1 MLKQCIACFALHL
14 LAIGLFAAGSAP
26 AQEAQEAVAE
36 EAPAEEAPP
45 EEAVVEEA
53 PTEEAPA
60 DEAPA
65 EQAPSSGTST
75 RRPSGTTTTRPPSGT
90 TTTRPRVARPQP
102 VTPPAARPQPPQIP
116 GGAKLAESPTAPALA
131 PGATPDEDALFNFND
146 RPLIEV
152 IQHIAMLTG
161 KNFDID
167 PNIGATTVT
176 IITHDEFPPEMAYEV
191 LESVLNSR
199 GYSLVENL
207 DGKLIQIIPTPDAP
221 SSAKT
226 PLKVG
231 INIENIPEG
240 YDTFS
245 THVVPVKYADP
256 AEISTALT
264 QLGTKNARIDSY
276 LPTSTLII
284 TDTANGLRRMLKF
297 IELAD
302 IPGNDTTMDIF
313 TLEYTRAEVVA
324 TQLEQVLLD
333 SEGAGGNQ
341 PASRT
346 TTTRPQAATTRPARP
361 TTRQVPGAETSAVIG
376 SNDEVL
382 RMVPDERLNSLIVV
396 ATEGMM
402 EQVRDLVKRLD
413 SPTPFEQNNMHIY
426 ELLNADAEL
435 METALQPLV
444 GTAPRRQ
451 EGGGAGGGAAG
462 GGGAA
467 AGGGAGAAGSPE
479 VQPFEQ
485 KVQIAR
491 YDQTNSLLILASP
504 QDYKLLE
511 AYIARLDVP
520 QRQVY
525 VNASV
530 MDVALNDTFNIQVN
544 AASISGSDGFG
555 LTDTSLLPVTNLAS
569 ALTDPTVA
577 GAGLLSS
584 VLGLGTSGGISAGIF
599 DDITVDFGG
608 REFTIPFVPLLFQA
622 LETLSDLEVLSQP
635 SLTTID
641 NEESSITVGKEVP
654 FITGSSRPQTTT
666 SGEID
671 QTSSSFGSTRIQRE
685 DVGVKLKVTPQI
697 SEGDNVM
704 LEVEIEVSDIA
715 DTDPRVGTPDI
726 VGPTTNKSLFTNTV
740 LVKDGSTAVL
750 AGLIRDSTN
759 RTRNQSPILGDAPLI
774 GWLFRSK
781 KDARQKSN
789 LVVLVTPHIV
799 KESVDMER
807 LTLHKLNEYH
817 DSNLDELFEGG
828 FFQKIKKKQEHRKKH
843 RPTNQESAAVIG
855 ADSGAGAT
863 DAFRRGDMKR

>member
-1 MLKQCIACFALHL
+1 MLKRCIACFAVHL
-14 LAIGLFAAGSAP
+14 LALGLFTAVPAP
-26 AQEAQEAVAE
+26 AQEEQEVVEEVPVEEAPAE
-36 EAPAEEAPP
+36 EAPAEEAPVD
-45 EEAVVEEA
+45 EHAVEEI
-53 PTEEAPA
+53 PVQEVPE
-60 DEAPA
+60 
-65 EQAPSSGTST
+65 SGTST
-75 RRPSGTTTTRPPSGT
+75 RRPSSGTSTRPPSGT
-90 TTTRPRVARPQP
+90 TTTRPRVNRPQP
-102 VTPPAARPQPPQIP
+102 LTPPAARPQPPQVP
-116 GGAKLAESPTAPALA
+116 GGAKLADTPAAPALP

-146 RPLIEV
+146 QPLIQV

-176 IITHDEFPPEMAYEV
+176 IITHDKFPPEMAYEV

-207 DGKLIQIIPTPDAP
+207 DGKLIQVIPTPDAP
-221 SSAKT
+221 GSGKT
-226 PLKVG
+226 G
-231 INIENIPEG
+231 IQEGITADNIPEG

-245 THVVPVKYADP
+245 THVVPIKYADP

-264 QLGTKNARIDSY
+264 LLGTKNAKVDTY
-276 LPTSTLII
+276 QPTSTLII

-324 TQLEQVLLD
+324 TQLEQVLLAP
-333 SEGAGGNQ
+333 EGAGAAQNT
-341 PASRT
+341 SRT
-346 TTTRPQAATTRPARP
+346 TTTRPQSATTRPTRP
-361 TTRQVPGAETSAVIG
+361 TTRTVPGAEASAVIG
-376 SNDEVL
+376 SNEEVL

-413 SPTPFEQNNMHIY
+413 TPVPYEQNNMHIY

-435 METALQPLV
+435 MEQALQPLI

-451 EGGGAGGGAAG
+451 EGGG

-467 AGGGAGAAGSPE
+467 AAAGGAGGGGGSSGSSE

-504 QDYKLLE
+504 QDYKQLE

-525 VNASV
+525 VKASV
-530 MDVALNDTFNIQVN
+530 MDVALNDTFNLQVN

-555 LTDTSLLPVTNLAS
+555 LTDTSLLPVTDLAT
-569 ALTDPTVA
+569 ALTNPTGA

-584 VLGLGTSGGISAGIF
+584 VLSLGDSGGISAGIF
-599 DDITVDFGG
+599 DDITVEYGG
-608 REFTIPFVPLLFQA
+608 REFNIPFVPVLFQA

-666 SGEID
+666 GGTDGEIN
-671 QTSSSFGSTRIQRE
+671 SSFGTTRIERE

-697 SEGDNVM
+697 SEGDNVL
-704 LEVEIEVSDIA
+704 LETEIEVSDIA

-726 VGPTTNKSLFTNTV
+726 VGPTTNKSLFTSKV

-759 RTRNQSPILGDAPLI
+759 RTRNQAPLLGDAPVL

-781 KDARQKSN
+781 KDTRQKSN

-799 KESVDMER
+799 KENVDMER

-817 DSNLDELFEGG
+817 DANLDELFEAG
-828 FFQKIKKKQEHRKKH
+828 FFKKVKKKQEYRKSH
-843 RPTNQESAAVIG
+843 RPTFDESAAITG
-855 ADSGAGAT
+855 RDTGSGAS
-863 DAFRRGDMKR
+863 DSFRRGDMKR

>member
-1 MLKQCIACFALHL
+1 MLKRCIACFAVHL
-14 LAIGLFAAGSAP
+14 LALGLFTAGSAP
-26 AQEAQEAVAE
+26 AQEEQEIVEEAPVEEVPAEEVQPE
-36 EAPAEEAPP
+36 EAPAEEPA
-45 EEAVVEEA
+45 VEEA
-53 PTEEAPA
+53 PVQDVPE
-60 DEAPA
+60 
-65 EQAPSSGTST
+65 SGTTT
-75 RRPSGTTTTRPPSGT
+75 RRPSSGTTTRPPSGT

-102 VTPPAARPQPPQIP
+102 VPPPGARPQPPQAP
-116 GGAKLAESPTAPALA
+116 GGAKLAETPAATALP

-146 RPLIEV
+146 QPLIQV

-176 IITHDEFPPEMAYEV
+176 IITHDKFPPEMAYEV

-207 DGKLIQIIPTPDAP
+207 DGKLIQVVPTPDAP
-221 SSAKT
+221 SSGKT

-231 INIENIPEG
+231 ITAENVAEG
-240 YDTFS
+240 YDTFA
-245 THVVPVKYADP
+245 THVVPIKYADP
-256 AEISTALT
+256 AEISTALML
-264 QLGTKNARIDSY
+264 LGTKNAKVDTY
-276 LPTSTLII
+276 QPTSTLII

-297 IELAD
+297 IEIAD

-324 TQLEQVLLD
+324 TQLEQVLLAP
-333 SEGAGGNQ
+333 EGGTAAQNT
-341 PASRT
+341 SRT
-346 TTTRPQAATTRPARP
+346 TTTRPQPATTRPTRP
-361 TTRQVPGAETSAVIG
+361 TNRTVPGAETSAVIG
-376 SNDEVL
+376 SNEEVL

-413 SPTPFEQNNMHIY
+413 TPVPYEQNNMHIY

-435 METALQPLV
+435 MEQALQPLI

-451 EGGGAGGGAAG
+451 EGAG

-467 AGGGAGAAGSPE
+467 AAAGGGAGGGGGGGSSGSSE

-504 QDYKLLE
+504 QDYKQLE

-525 VNASV
+525 VKASV
-530 MDVALNDTFNIQVN
+530 MDVALNDSFNLQVN
-544 AASISGSDGFG
+544 AASVSGSDGFG
-555 LTDTSLLPVTNLAS
+555 LTDTSLLPVTDLAT
-569 ALTDPTVA
+569 ALTNPTGA

-584 VLGLGTSGGISAGIF
+584 VLGLGSTGGISAGIF
-599 DDITVDFGG
+599 DDITVDYAG
-608 REFTIPFVPLLFQA
+608 REYSIPFVPVLFQA

-666 SGEID
+666 GGTDGEFN
-671 QTSSSFGSTRIQRE
+671 SSFGSTRIQRE

-697 SEGDNVM
+697 SEGDNVL

-726 VGPTTNKSLFTNTV
+726 VGPTTNKSLFTSKV

-759 RTRNQSPILGDAPLI
+759 RTRNQTPILGDAPVL

-781 KDARQKSN
+781 KDSRQKSN

-828 FFQKIKKKQEHRKKH
+828 FFKKVKKKQEHRKNH
-843 RPTNQESAAVIG
+843 RPTFEESAAITG
-855 ADSGAGAT
+855 RDTGSAESDG
-863 DAFRRGDMKR
+863 FRRGDMKR

>member
-1 MLKQCIACFALHL
+1 MLKRCIACLAVHL
-14 LAIGLFAAGSAP
+14 LALGLFTAGPAP
-26 AQEAQEAVAE
+26 AQEEQEMVEEVPAEEIPAEEVQPE
-36 EAPAEEAPP
+36 EAP
-45 EEAVVEEA
+45 VEEPA
-53 PTEEAPA
+53 VEEVPVQ
-60 DEAPA
+60 DVP
-65 EQAPSSGTST
+65 QNGTST
-75 RRPSGTTTTRPPSGT
+75 RRPSSGTSTRPPSGT

-102 VTPPAARPQPPQIP
+102 TTPPAARPQPPQAP
-116 GGAKLAESPTAPALA
+116 GGAKLAETPAATALP

-146 RPLIEV
+146 QPLIQV

-176 IITHDEFPPEMAYEV
+176 IITHDKFPPEMAYEV

-207 DGKLIQIIPTPDAP
+207 DGKLIQVVPTPDAP
-221 SSAKT
+221 SSGKT
-226 PLKVG
+226 ELKVG
-231 INIENIPEG
+231 ITPENVSEG
-240 YDTFS
+240 YDTFA
-245 THVVPVKYADP
+245 THVVPIKYADP
-256 AEISTALT
+256 AEISTALML
-264 QLGTKNARIDSY
+264 LGTKNAKVDTY
-276 LPTSTLII
+276 QPTSTLII

-297 IELAD
+297 IEIAD

-324 TQLEQVLLD
+324 TQLEQVLLAP
-333 SEGAGGNQ
+333 EAGGAAQNT
-341 PASRT
+341 SRT
-346 TTTRPQAATTRPARP
+346 TTTRPQPATTRPTRP
-361 TTRQVPGAETSAVIG
+361 TSRTVPGAETSSVIG
-376 SNDEVL
+376 SNEEVL

-413 SPTPFEQNNMHIY
+413 TPVPYEQNNMHIY

-435 METALQPLV
+435 MEQALQPLI

-451 EGGGAGGGAAG
+451 EGGGGGAAAAGGAG
-462 GGGAA
+462 GGG
-467 AGGGAGAAGSPE
+467 GGGGGTSE

-504 QDYKLLE
+504 QDYKQLE

-525 VNASV
+525 VKASV
-530 MDVALNDTFNIQVN
+530 MDVALNDTFNLQVN

-555 LTDTSLLPVTNLAS
+555 LTDTSLLPVTDLAT
-569 ALTDPTVA
+569 ALTNPTGA

-584 VLGLGTSGGISAGIF
+584 VLSLGSTGGISAGIF
-599 DDITVDFGG
+599 DDITVDYGG
-608 REFTIPFVPLLFQA
+608 REFSIPFVPLLFQA

-654 FITGSSRPQTTT
+654 FITGSSRPSTSSTT
-666 SGEID
+666 GEPIE
-671 QTSSSFGSTRIQRE
+671 SSFGTTRIQRE

-697 SEGDNVM
+697 SEGDNVL
-704 LEVEIEVSDIA
+704 LETEIEVSDIA

-726 VGPTTNKSLFTNTV
+726 VGPTTNKSLFTSKV

-759 RTRNQSPILGDAPLI
+759 RTRNQAPLLGDAPVL

-781 KDARQKSN
+781 KDSRQKSN

-817 DSNLDELFEGG
+817 DSNLDELFQGG
-828 FFQKIKKKQEHRKKH
+828 FFKKVKKKQEYRKSH
-843 RPTNQESAAVIG
+843 RPTYNESAAITG
-855 ADSGAGAT
+855 RDTGSGESGG
-863 DAFRRGDMKR
+863 FRRGDMKR

>member
-1 MLKQCIACFALHL
+1 MLKRCIACFALIL
-14 LAIGLFAAGSAP
+14 LATWLFSSVPAP
-26 AQEAQEAVAE
+26 AQEEQGVEEIVEEVPVEEAPPEEEVVE
-36 EAPAEEAPP
+36 EAPAEELP
-45 EEAVVEEA
+45 
-53 PTEEAPA
+53 
-60 DEAPA
+60 PA
-65 EQAPSSGTST
+65 ETNSSGTTT
-75 RRPSGTTTTRPPSGT
+75 RRPGSGTTTTRPSSGT
-90 TTTRPRVARPQP
+90 TTTRPRVSTPRP
-102 VTPPAARPQPPQIP
+102 VTPPPARPQPPQIP
-116 GGAKLAESPTAPALA
+116 GGAKLSEAPTPPALA

-146 RPLIEV
+146 QPLIQV

-176 IITHDEFPPEMAYEV
+176 IITHDKFPPEMAYEV
-191 LESVLNSR
+191 LESVLKSR

-207 DGKLIQIIPTPDAP
+207 DGKLIQVIPTPDAP
-221 SSAKT
+221 GSGQLPLQIGISS
-226 PLKVG
+226 
-231 INIENIPEG
+231 ESIPKG
-240 YDTFS
+240 FDTFS
-245 THVVPVKYADP
+245 THVVPIKYADP
-256 AEISTALT
+256 AEIATALQ
-264 QLGTKNARIDSY
+264 QLGTKAARIDSY

-324 TQLEQVLLD
+324 TQLEQVLLAP
-333 SEGAGGNQ
+333 EGGAAPSN
-341 PASRT
+341 SRT
-346 TTTRPQAATTRPARP
+346 TTTRPQPTTTRPTRP
-361 TTRQVPGAETSAVIG
+361 TTRTVPGAEPSAVIG
-376 SNDEVL
+376 SNEEVL

-396 ATEGMM
+396 ATAGMM

-413 SPTPFEQNNMHIY
+413 SPTPYEQNNMHIY

-435 METALQPLV
+435 MEQALQPLV

-451 EGGGAGGGAAG
+451 EGAGGGAAAAGGAGGG
-462 GGGAA
+462 GGGAT
-467 AGGGAGAAGSPE
+467 GSPE

-530 MDVALNDTFNIQVN
+530 MDVALNDTYNIQVN
-544 AASISGSDGFG
+544 AASVGGSDGFG
-555 LTDTSLLPVTNLAS
+555 LTDTSLLPVTDLAT
-569 ALTDPTVA
+569 ALTNPTGA

-584 VLGLGTSGGISAGIF
+584 VLGLGSTGGISAGIF
-599 DDITVDFGG
+599 DDINISYGG
-608 REFTIPFVPLLFQA
+608 RDYSIPFVPVLFQA

-666 SGEID
+666 GGTGND
-671 QTSSSFGSTRIQRE
+671 LNSSFGTTRIQRE

-726 VGPTTNKSLFTNTV
+726 VGPTTNKSLFTNKV

-759 RTRNQSPILGDAPLI
+759 RTRNQTPILGDAPLV

-781 KDARQKSN
+781 KDSRQKSN

-828 FFQKIKKKQEHRKKH
+828 FFQKVKKKQEHRKNH
-843 RPTNQESAAVIG
+843 RPTFEESTAITG
-855 ADSGAGAT
+855 RDTGSGDSSG
-863 DAFRRGDMKR
+863 FRRGDMKR

>member
-1 MLKQCIACFALHL
+1 LEGQTVLKRCIACFAVYL
-14 LAIGLFAAGSAP
+14 LASGLFFASPAP
-26 AQEAQEAVAE
+26 AQEEQEVLEEVPAE
-36 EAPAEEAPP
+36 DLPVEEELPVEEPMVEEAPP
-45 EEAVVEEA
+45 EEAA
-53 PTEEAPA
+53 PP
-60 DEAPA
+60 
-65 EQAPSSGTST
+65 
-75 RRPSGTTTTRPPSGT
+75 RRTTTTRPGSGT
-90 TTTRPRVARPQP
+90 TTTRPRVARPEP
-102 VTPPAARPQPPQIP
+102 VQPPAARPQPPQIP
-116 GGAKLAESPTAPALA
+116 GGAKLSENPAAPALP

-146 RPLIEV
+146 QPLIQV

-176 IITHDEFPPEMAYEV
+176 IITHDKFPPEMAYEV

-207 DGKLIQIIPTPDAP
+207 DGKLIQVVPTPDAP
-221 SSAKT
+221 TSAKT
-226 PLKVG
+226 PLNVD
-231 INIENIPEG
+231 ITAENIPDG

-245 THVVPVKYADP
+245 THVVPIKYADP

-302 IPGNDTTMDIF
+302 IPGNDTSMDIF

-333 SEGAGGNQ
+333 TEGTGAAQ
-341 PASRT
+341 AASRT
-346 TTTRPQAATTRPARP
+346 STTRPQAATTRPTRP
-361 TTRQVPGAETSAVIG
+361 TTRNVPGAETSEVIG

-396 ATEGMM
+396 ATAGMM
-402 EQVRDLVKRLD
+402 ERVRDLVKRLD
-413 SPTPFEQNNMHIY
+413 SPTPYEQNNMHIY

-435 METALQPLV
+435 MEQALQPLI

-451 EGGGAGGGAAG
+451 EGGG

-467 AGGGAGAAGSPE
+467 AGGAGGAGGGGGGSGSPE

-491 YDQTNSLLILASP
+491 YDQSNSLLILASP

-511 AYIARLDVP
+511 AYIARLDIP

-530 MDVALNDTFNIQVN
+530 MDVALNDTYNIQVN
-544 AASISGSDGFG
+544 AASISGNDGFG
-555 LTDTSLLPVTNLAS
+555 LTDTSLLPVTDLAG
-569 ALTDPTVA
+569 ALTDPTTA
-577 GAGLLSS
+577 GVGLLGS
-584 VLGLGTSGGISAGIF
+584 VLGLGTSGGITAGIF
-599 DDITVDFGG
+599 DDITVDVGG
-608 REFTIPFVPLLFQA
+608 REFTLPFVPLLFQA
-622 LETLSDLEVLSQP
+622 LETISDLEVLSQP

-641 NEESSITVGKEVP
+641 NEESSIVVGKEVP
-654 FITGSSRPQTTT
+654 FITGSSRPSTNSTT
-666 SGEID
+666 GEPIE
-671 QTSSSFGSTRIQRE
+671 SSFGTTRIERE

-726 VGPTTNKSLFTNTV
+726 VGPTTNKSLFNNKV

-759 RTRNQSPILGDAPLI
+759 RTRNQSPILGDAPVV

-781 KDARQKSN
+781 KDTRQKSN

-799 KESVDMER
+799 KENVDMER
-807 LTLHKLNEYH
+807 LTQYKLNEYH
-817 DSNLDELFEGG
+817 DANLQEAFDQG
-828 FFQKIKKKQEHRKKH
+828 FFKKVKKKQEYRKSH
-843 RPTNQESAAVIG
+843 RPTFNKSAAYTG
-855 ADSGAGAT
+855 RGGDADASG
-863 DAFRRGDMKR
+863 DFRRGDMAR